1 MLRSIRGVAI
11 LDPYKSVIDPP
22 FVIHLHDRA
31 IKLNN
36 CKSRAKTSTQC
47 LKLTRNASLE
57 LHAKILFLAM
67 LESGTFLTLSNVPT
81 LNFLVD
87 VFIQSGFK
95 TTRSLGVKPRKCPL
109 GLFP

>member
-57 LHAKILFLAM
+57 LHAKILFLAL
-67 LESGTFLTLSNVPT
+67 LESGTFFNS
-81 LNFLVD
+81 
-87 VFIQSGFK
+87 FK
-95 TTRSLGVKPRKCPL
+95 RTNPEFFGQCIHSKWL
-109 GLFP
+109 